1 MAQGSFSA
9 QVRGWVTEKKARMVA
24 VRNESAQRLIE
35 IMQTPVA
42 KGGNMPVDTGF
53 LRNSLKA
60 TVGTANFSTVA
71 NPGGALS
78 FSYDGGEVALVIAK
92 AEIND
97 TIEAVYTANYARVAN
112 YGGDNRAPRLFVNL
126 AAQQWPQIVA
136 QVAAEAEARN
146 RR

>member
-9 QVRGWVTEKKARMVA
+9 QVRGWVAEKKTRMVA

-42 KGGNMPVDTGF
+42 KGGNMPVKTGF
-53 LRNSLKA
+53 LRASLKA
-60 TVGTANFSTVA
+60 AIGQANYTTAP
-71 NPGGALS
+71 NPGGDMA
-78 FSYDGGEVALVIAK
+78 FSYDGGEIALVIRGAK
-92 AEIND
+92 IND

-112 YGGDNRAPRLFVNL
+112 YGGDKRPARLFVNL

-146 RR
+146 KR